1 MTRVS
6 EQDLRSVLEE
16 LTGQKA
22 PLETKL
28 PEAALSLLESS
39 GTGLGYSQLNELL
52 MLLGFD
58 RITRGFYQFLVDQNL
73 EYKPGAAIRS
83 LEQLIEGVTKFRKAA
98 LLFYGNI
105 KFAFKTWSRSAE
117 VLERELG
124 RLRLVETIEYES
136 RHDPVR
142 PIDQIPGK
150 DTYYLGYLIERE
162 LKKRL
167 EANPDDADV
176 REEERIRAATV
187 ERGKANHEA
196 YLASDHLDV
205 YVATS
210 MRQRHEFLAV
220 SRLTNDIFKHPELAP
235 LKLRW
240 FDPTQAHCKDRV
252 DKGLSEALM
261 LRRAQC
267 TIYFAQE
274 SDTLGK
280 DSELASTLA
289 QGKTVIAFVPD
300 GQEEF
305 TTQLL
310 ADLRTAYPDKTEADL
325 LLQQLRTFEP
335 DAAWT
340 DKTVRAWLEK
350 PEAFDVPAARR
361 RLKAQVRR
369 HYDGRAQMLKESHPL
384 GIQVNL
390 DTGVANGVLVV
401 RSVNDCAHL
410 VKRIVT
416 GTLEFD
422 LTEENEGRFLA
433 LRENISG
440 SIYRVMTR
448 DMMLMNSFWNFY
460 LEPSE

>member
-1 MTRVS
+1 
-6 EQDLRSVLEE
+6 
-16 LTGQKA
+16 
-22 PLETKL
+22 
-28 PEAALSLLESS
+28 
-39 GTGLGYSQLNELL
+39 
-52 MLLGFD
+52 
-58 RITRGFYQFLVDQNL
+58 
-73 EYKPGAAIRS
+73 
-83 LEQLIEGVTKFRKAA
+83 
-98 LLFYGNI
+98 
-105 KFAFKTWSRSAE
+105 
-117 VLERELG
+117 
-124 RLRLVETIEYES
+124 
-136 RHDPVR
+136 
-142 PIDQIPGK
+142 
-150 DTYYLGYLIERE
+150 
-162 LKKRL
+162 
-167 EANPDDADV
+167 
-176 REEERIRAATV
+176 
-187 ERGKANHEA
+187 
-196 YLASDHLDV
+196 
-205 YVATS
+205 
-210 MRQRHEFLAV
+210 
-220 SRLTNDIFKHPELAP
+220 
-235 LKLRW
+235 
-240 FDPTQAHCKDRV
+240 
-252 DKGLSEALM
+252 M

-305 TTQLL
+305 TMQLL
-310 ADLRTAYPDKTEADL
+310 ADLRTAYPNKTEADL

-335 DAAWT
+335 EAAWT

-350 PEAFDVPAARR
+350 PEAFDVPAARQ
-361 RLKAQVRR
+361 RLKVQVLR

-416 GTLEFD
+416 GTLEFH